1 MENTFKVD
9 KKKGKKEEEKN
20 GEECLENVSDKSL
33 AEKSNQSM
41 LVDDPEV
48 FFDID
53 NSIGNLSFEYIQKF
67 YNNKNVDVDRT
78 YGVYMD
84 PISNQLM
91 LGNVLFNTDENDD
104 IIIGENKY
112 PGTRGLYELIF
123 MKQPNEY
130 TKDDEKNYKKI
141 LLKTNAYRRNRS
153 SEDQIKGSRGSKYK
167 NIISN
172 LITKKSATKSTTSK
186 TLSGLSENQSR
197 TRVAKTFPSLSESQS
212 RVKSSSSLENSTKQ
226 LNTKPRSQSFSGRGF
241 QSSLYK
247 QKNYLSSDDDD
258 DDDNDQNQ
266 LIPSKM
272 LLNNH
277 IEIIN
282 SIKKRWS
289 SKITNVEKIYSLIE
303 RKFKDLR
310 DHILTEVRNLSDEIN
325 IHNETNDIKLNK
337 VKNDILTYSNEE
349 LTKFSNSFKDL
360 RTIVNSEVNNFEKTI
375 KSLEVKIDEKAKV
388 MTEEK
393 VNEKINAL
401 VKEFNE
407 KLKDINKPLKTQLL
421 QENQSFSETGIT
433 SGSIPLK
440 VIPNPKEV
448 LNKQID
454 HLKSISNTQN
464 NENKQLKNQLRLENH
479 QPFFGTG
486 IMTSGSIPLKKV
498 IPDAKNNE
506 KGE

>member
-1 MENTFKVD
+1 MGIADAEKSAEEAYKPIGEPLKKLVHNSLQVKKEKIKNEEYDDEEEDMENTFKVD

-20 GEECLENVSDKSL
+20 GEESLENVSDKSL

-53 NSIGNLSFEYIQKF
+53 NSFGNLSFEYIQKF

-130 TKDDEKNYKKI
+130 IKDDEKNYKKI

-153 SEDQIKGSRGSKYK
+153 SEDQIKDSRGSKYK

-197 TRVAKTFPSLSESQS
+197 TRASKTLSSSSENQSRTRVAKTLPSLSESQS
-212 RVKSSSSLENSTKQ
+212 RVKASSSLENSTKQ
-226 LNTKPRSQSFSGRGF
+226 LNTKPTSQSFSGRGF

-258 DDDNDQNQ
+258 DNDQNQ

-277 IEIIN
+277 VKDYVYWNNPNELVNRLKLLIASKNAGHTNHDNEII
-282 SIKKRWS
+282 SI
-289 SKITNVEKIYSLIE
+289 I
-303 RKFKDLR
+303 
-310 DHILTEVRNLSDEIN
+310 
-325 IHNETNDIKLNK
+325 
-337 VKNDILTYSNEE
+337 EE
-349 LTKFSNSFKDL
+349 LREDGI
-360 RTIVNSEVNNFEKTI
+360 IV
-375 KSLEVKIDEKAKV
+375 
-388 MTEEK
+388 
-393 VNEKINAL
+393 
-401 VKEFNE
+401 
-407 KLKDINKPLKTQLL
+407 
-421 QENQSFSETGIT
+421 
-433 SGSIPLK
+433 
-440 VIPNPKEV
+440 
-448 LNKQID
+448 
-454 HLKSISNTQN
+454 
-464 NENKQLKNQLRLENH
+464 
-479 QPFFGTG
+479 
-486 IMTSGSIPLKKV
+486 
-498 IPDAKNNE
+498 
-506 KGE
+506 